1 MLRRTFMGLAA
12 GLMLSTAS
20 FAAYP
25 EKPITLMVA
34 FAAGGPTDVIARIV
48 AEDMSKTLGQQI
60 VVENIVGAGGTTA
73 TAKAAGAAADGYTL
87 IMGQMGTHAAAP
99 SLYES
104 LKYNPVTDFTPVGT
118 AGITPILIVARKD
131 FPANNLAEL
140 IAYVKANPDKI
151 NQANA
156 GVGSTSFTTCILFRS
171 IAGIPKINEVAYK
184 GTGPALNDLVAG
196 QVDFMCD
203 QITNLAPQ
211 ITAGNVKGMA
221 IATPERSPALPDVPT
236 TTEAGL
242 PDFQISGW
250 NGIFGP
256 KDMPADI
263 QTALAGAL
271 DKALSNPDVA
281 KKLTDLGTVIPD
293 SEQRTPTGLA
303 ATLARDLKL
312 LEGPL
317 KASGTVIK

>member
-12 GLMLSTAS
+12 VLMLSTAS

-25 EKPITLMVA
+25 ERPVTLVVA

-60 VVENIVGAGGTTA
+60 VIENTAGAGGTTA
-73 TAKAAGAAADGYTL
+73 TAKVAGAAADGYTL

-104 LKYNPVTDFTPVGT
+104 LKYNPVTDFTPVGI

-156 GVGSTSFTTCILFRS
+156 GVGSTSFTTCVLLRS

-263 QTALAGAL
+263 QMALAGAL

-281 KKLTDLGTVIPD
+281 KKLTDLGTVIPNA
-293 SEQRTPTGLA
+293 EQRTPAGLA
-303 ATLARDLKL
+303 ATLTRDMKL
-312 LEGPL
+312 LEAPL
-317 KASGTVIK
+317 KASGAVIK